1 MPNPAPMPAEGKAV
15 VVDSSDERLWKL
27 IHAIRVAMLTTRGA
41 DGAMRSRPLMTQNGS
56 LDAASPVLWFFVSRA
71 SEVAAEAANDASV
84 NVAYADPDEDRYVSI
99 AGTAEVVRDRAQAD
113 ALWSAAAKA
122 WFPGG
127 VDDPDLQLL
136 RVQVQHAEYWDVK
149 ESRMVQLFKMAKAVV
164 TGERP
169 RGMGEHRDVR

>member
-1 MPNPAPMPAEGKAV
+1 MPAEGKAV
-15 VVDSSDERLWKL
+15 AVDSSDERLWKL

-41 DGAMRSRPLMTQNGS
+41 DGAMRSRPLTTQNGS
-56 LDAASPVLWFFVSRA
+56 LDAASPTLWFFVSRA
-71 SEVAAEAANDASV
+71 SEVAAEATNDASV
-84 NVAYADPDEDRYVSI
+84 NVAYADPDEERYVSI
-99 AGTAEVVRDRAQAD
+99 AGTAEVVSDRAQVD

-136 RVQVQHAEYWDVK
+136 RVHVQQAEYWDAK
-149 ESRMVQLFKMAKAVV
+149 ENKMVQLFKMARAIV

-169 RGMGEHRDVR
+169 RAMGARRDVR

>member
-1 MPNPAPMPAEGKAV
+1 
-15 VVDSSDERLWKL
+15 
-27 IHAIRVAMLTTRGA
+27 
-41 DGAMRSRPLMTQNGS
+41 
-56 LDAASPVLWFFVSRA
+56 
-71 SEVAAEAANDASV
+71 
-84 NVAYADPDEDRYVSI
+84 
-99 AGTAEVVRDRAQAD
+99 
-113 ALWSAAAKA
+113 LWSAAAKA